1 MLDLARGTP
10 SRHRPSAGGVAV
22 SRADAGAPAADPR
35 PLDDMPGSGG
45 WSHRHLLD
53 VDQLDRSG
61 LERCLDRAVEMR
73 ERRMRR
79 ETLDLLRGEVVG
91 LAFCEPSTRTR
102 VSFELAA
109 EALGAQVVEL
119 PIDVS
124 SVTKGESLVD
134 TLRTLERT
142 GVTTVILRHAMAGA
156 PYLAA
161 RSVPVRIVNAGDGA
175 HAHPTQGLLDALT
188 LRDALGTLDGKKIA
202 IVGDIGHSRVARS
215 NLHVLTALGASVWL
229 AGPPAWVR
237 GFEAWP
243 GVTVADRLDEALD
256 DADAVMALRIQLERE
271 AGGGVPSLR
280 EYTARWG
287 LDTGRLARAR
297 TAAPLLHPG
306 PTNEGVEITADLAAG
321 EHSLIG
327 TQVVNGVAV
336 RMAVLS
342 LLAP

>member
-1 MLDLARGTP
+1 MLDLANGHTT
-10 SRHRPSAGGVAV
+10 RHRPTAGGVV
-22 SRADAGAPAADPR
+22 MSWPDPDAPAAE
-35 PLDDMPGSGG
+35 G
-45 WSHRHLLD
+45 WTHRHLLD
-53 VDQLDRSG
+53 VDQLTRAE
-61 LERCLDRAVEMR
+61 LETCLDLAVEMR
-73 ERRMRR
+73 ERRLRR

-124 SVTKGESLVD
+124 SVTKGESLID

-142 GVTTVILRHAMAGA
+142 GVTTVILRHSMSGA

-161 RSVPVRIVNAGDGA
+161 RNVPVRIVNAGDGA
-175 HAHPTQGLLDALT
+175 HAHPTQALLDALT
-188 LRDALGTLDGKKIA
+188 LRDALGSLEGKKIA

-215 NLHVLTALGASVWL
+215 NLHALTALGASVWL

-243 GVTVADRLDEALD
+243 GVRVAARLEDALAE
-256 DADAVMALRIQLERE
+256 ADAVMTLRIQLERD

-287 LDTGRLARAR
+287 LDAERLAVAQ
-297 TAAPLLHPG
+297 TGAPVLHPG
-306 PTNEGVEITADLAAG
+306 PTNEGVEITADLAAS
-321 EHSLIG
+321 ERSLIG
-327 TQVVNGVAV
+327 AQVVNGVAM
-336 RMAVLS
+336 RMAVLA
-342 LLAP
+342 LLAR

>member
-1 MLDLARGTP
+1 MLDVANSDPT
-10 SRHRPSAGGVAV
+10 RHRPTAGGVVV
-22 SRADAGAPAADPR
+22 SWANRDASAEN
-35 PLDDMPGSGG
+35 G

-53 VDQLDRSG
+53 VDQLTRDE
-61 LERCLDRAVEMR
+61 LETCLDLAVEMR
-73 ERRMRR
+73 ERRLRR
-79 ETLDLLRGEVVG
+79 ETLDVLRGEVVG

-142 GVTTVILRHAMAGA
+142 GVTTVILRHSMSGA

-161 RSVPVRIVNAGDGA
+161 RSVSVRIVNAGDGS
-175 HAHPTQGLLDALT
+175 HAHPTQALLDALT
-188 LRDALGTLDGKKIA
+188 LRDALGSLEGRKIA

-215 NLHVLTALGASVWL
+215 NLHALTALGASVWL

-237 GFEAWP
+237 GFETWP
-243 GVTVADRLDEALD
+243 GVRVADDLQDALA
-256 DADAVMALRIQLERE
+256 DADAVMTLRIQLERE

-287 LDTGRLARAR
+287 LDADRLAVAQ
-297 TAAPLLHPG
+297 TGAPVLHPG
-306 PTNEGVEITADLAAG
+306 PTNEGVEITADLAAS
-321 EHSLIG
+321 ERSLIG
-327 TQVVNGVAV
+327 AQVVNGVAM
-336 RMAVLS
+336 RMAVLA
-342 LLAP
+342 LLAR

>member
-1 MLDLARGTP
+1 MLDVANGHTT
-10 SRHRPSAGGVAV
+10 RHRPAAGGVV
-22 SRADAGAPAADPR
+22 MSGPEPDAAPGAP
-35 PLDDMPGSGG
+35 

-53 VDQLDRSG
+53 VDQLTREE
-61 LERCLDRAVEMR
+61 LERCLDLAVEMR
-73 ERRMRR
+73 ERRLRR
-79 ETLDLLRGEVVG
+79 ESLDLLRGEVVG

-142 GVTTVILRHAMAGA
+142 GVTTVILRHAMSGA

-161 RSVPVRIVNAGDGA
+161 RSVPVRIVNAGDGS
-175 HAHPTQGLLDALT
+175 HAHPTQALLDALT
-188 LRDALGTLDGKKIA
+188 LRDALGDLEGRKIA

-215 NLHVLTALGASVWL
+215 NLHALTALGASVWL

-237 GFEAWP
+237 GFESWP
-243 GVTVADRLDEALD
+243 GVHVADRLEDALA
-256 DADAVMALRIQLERE
+256 DADAVMTLRIQLERE

-287 LDTGRLARAR
+287 LDADRLAVAQ
-297 TAAPLLHPG
+297 TGAPVLHPG
-306 PTNEGVEITADLAAG
+306 PTNEGVEITADLAAS
-321 EHSLIG
+321 ERSLIG
-327 TQVVNGVAV
+327 AQVVNGVAM
-336 RMAVLS
+336 RMAVLA
-342 LLAP
+342 LLAQ

>member
-1 MLDLARGTP
+1 MLDVANGHAT
-10 SRHRPSAGGVAV
+10 RHRPSADGVVV
-22 SRADAGAPAADPR
+22 SWPDVDP
-35 PLDDMPGSGG
+35 PTATG
-45 WSHRHLLD
+45 WPHRHLLD
-53 VDQLDRSG
+53 VDQLSRSE
-61 LERCLDRAVEMR
+61 LEACLDLAVEMR
-73 ERRMRR
+73 ERRLRR
-79 ETLDLLRGEVVG
+79 ETLDLLAGEVVG

-142 GVTTVILRHAMAGA
+142 GVTTVILRHSMAGA

-161 RSVPVRIVNAGDGA
+161 RSVPVRIVNAGDGS
-175 HAHPTQGLLDALT
+175 HAHPTQALLDALT
-188 LRDALGTLDGKKIA
+188 LRDALGPLDGRKVA

-215 NLHVLTALGASVWL
+215 NLHALTALGASVWL

-237 GFEAWP
+237 GFEGWP
-243 GVTVADRLDEALD
+243 GVTVADRLEDALA
-256 DADAVMALRIQLERE
+256 DADAVMTLRIQLERE

-287 LDTGRLARAR
+287 LDADRLAVAQ
-297 TAAPLLHPG
+297 TGAPVLHPG
-306 PTNEGVEITADLAAG
+306 PTNEGVEITADLAAS
-321 EHSLIG
+321 ERSLIG
-327 TQVVNGVAV
+327 TQVVNGVAM
-336 RMAVLS
+336 RMAVLA
-342 LLAP
+342 LLAT